1 MWFIRKNCP
10 SNVSV
15 VIFLILF
22 TISLYITFYSKIF
35 PATPPSIKLH
45 EIPHVKLLE
54 TPPNIT
60 LPETPPNITLLETP
74 PNITLPEKPYI
85 KLPKIP
91 KEINNIS
98 IVYLDSRLDLTSNT
112 AICQKNDYLIIYIL
126 STVTNVQR
134 RDVIRSTWASKQNGV
149 CFVFILGQIPGVINN
164 AGEINLQVNNEKN
177 KYQDIIQID
186 HIESYSHVV
195 YKEMAALQWSY
206 YFYHDIPYLFKTD
219 DDLIVD
225 TILISSIVKLLL
237 TNTSNDNSFITKH
250 RPTLLSN
257 IILSDRIRFFR
268 GGWAMDYQPTLR
280 GGGKFGVSE
289 KVWPHPVL
297 PAYCSGFGWFMST
310 YIRDQLVN
318 VSYTYPL
325 HKTAW
330 IGDVF
335 ISGFLAKEANVK
347 CTGIAIDFDQTPSA
361 NCSCL
366 MVNNPMLTVC
376 SSSFHLGGGGTEM
389 ERYMEYRKAWN
400 VIQLRHN
407 FTHKKIDVC

>member
-15 VIFLILF
+15 IIFLILF
-22 TISLYITFYSKIF
+22 TISLYITFYRKIF
-35 PATPPSIKLH
+35 PATPHAKLNQ
-45 EIPHVKLLE
+45 IPYVKLLE
-54 TPPNIT
+54 KPEIHLREKPPVT
-60 LPETPPNITLLETP
+60 LPKVST
-74 PNITLPEKPYI
+74 
-85 KLPKIP
+85 
-91 KEINNIS
+91 EINNSS
-98 IVYLDSRLDLTSNT
+98 IEYLDSRLDLTSNT
-112 AICQKNDYLIIYIL
+112 AICQKTDYLIIYIL
-126 STVTNVQR
+126 STITNIQR
-134 RDVIRSTWASKQNGV
+134 RDVIRSTWASKQSGV
-149 CFVFILGQIPGVINN
+149 CFVFILGQVPGRINN
-164 AGEINLQVNNEKN
+164 AGEINIKVNNEK
-177 KYQDIIQID
+177 KSYQDIVQID
-186 HIESYSHVV
+186 HIESYANVI

-206 YFYHDIPYLFKTD
+206 HFYPDIPYLFKTD

-225 TILISSIVKLLL
+225 TILVSSIGKLLL
-237 TNTSNDNSFITKH
+237 TNASNDNSFLLKY
-250 RPTLLSN
+250 RPTLIPN
-257 IILSDRIRFFR
+257 IILSNRTTFFR

-297 PAYCSGFGWFMST
+297 PAYCSGFGWFMSK

-318 VSYTYPL
+318 VSYTYPV

-335 ISGFLAKEANVK
+335 ISGFLAKAANVK
-347 CTGIAIDFDQTPSA
+347 CTGIAIDFDQTASA

-376 SSSFHLGGGGTEM
+376 SSSFHIGGGGTEM
-389 ERYMEYRKAWN
+389 QRHMEYRKAWN

-407 FTHKKIDVC
+407 FTDNIINVC